1 MWRETFQ
8 KRKRNEWN
16 ETERKKRN
24 ETNERGNLREGREAP
39 PRRCLHPSFV
49 SFRFFR
55 SVSFHSFRFRFWKV
69 SLRLCDFGHLI
80 SYCEIEADTQ
90 AKKRLKPK
98 RNGGWDSSKIKADIQ
113 AKPRPALNHFLPLG
127 GLWTG
132 GSGTPSFG
140 INYGSISFGQLSGYI
155 VFCILLI
162 GGGFA
167 PKISTVQNT
176 M

>member
-69 SLRLCDFGHLI
+69 SLRLCDFSHLI
-80 SYCEIEADTQ
+80 SYCHLASGAQD
-90 AKKRLKPK
+90 
-98 RNGGWDSSKIKADIQ
+98 
-113 AKPRPALNHFLPLG
+113 PLEWG
-127 GLWTG
+127 FVDMERAQLWQPTE
-132 GSGTPSFG
+132 GT
-140 INYGSISFGQLSGYI
+140 
-155 VFCILLI
+155 
-162 GGGFA
+162 
-167 PKISTVQNT
+167 TVQST
-176 M
+176 HFQLREKRFCGVIHFQFSSFPSQLAELEMS